1 MEDSKNKFIRIQA
14 DKIRENCTTSKYGII
29 NLFKDCEKLG
39 YKLIRYP
46 IGENSELG
54 FTIKKNEDIVIFT
67 NSSSRLS
74 REIFTLAHE
83 IGHVVLHF
91 NKNESFID
99 NVETISENDLDEKEK
114 EANYFAA
121 CLLMPDDSVFR
132 FLDIELENFPEK
144 ELSVMDIARMM
155 SEFNVSF
162 DMALNRLEEL
172 NLITSGQK
180 IKLDSEKIQK
190 KVGNL
195 LRSVGGNSALNNVS
209 ETIYIPHEYIEY
221 VIYNFN
227 HNVIPIETLE
237 KALSYYKLTVDDIS
251 DQISQKLKEDD
262 NTNNIDDLLRG
273 IKS

>member
-14 DKIRENCTTSKYGII
+14 DKIREKCTTSKYGII

-54 FTIKKNEDIVIFT
+54 FTIKKNDDIVIFT

-91 NKNESFID
+91 NKNESFVD

-121 CLLMPDDSVFR
+121 CLLMPDDSVNR

-172 NLITSGQK
+172 NVITSGQK

-195 LRSVGGNSALNNVS
+195 LRSVGENSALNNVS
-209 ETIYIPHEYIEY
+209 ETIYIPYEYIEY

-227 HNVIPIETLE
+227 HNAIPIETLE
-237 KALSYYKLTVDDIS
+237 KALAYYKLTLDDIS
-251 DQISQKLKEDD
+251 DQITQKYKEDD
-262 NTNNIDDLLRG
+262 NTENLDDLLRG
-273 IKS
+273 LKD